1 MTRAARQDFHRD
13 VRAMMRPFPADEP
26 FRFNRLQSMSTSGQN
41 VIPLVERLGVLRRP
55 RQASDIVDEGGEE
68 AIRLYD
74 GLVTPLVPKLGAPL
88 FDASKKTPHRIFV
101 VPTSGGGVYLLTPEH
116 APLIVRDLGD
126 EIAFAV
132 DYVGDESALRAVVVL
147 GLASDR
153 VAGIAVN
160 TSEGPVSLSID
171 DNVFFQRFSAI
182 ASMSSLKG
190 LLVELDDG
198 SRRVVRFSG

>member
-1 MTRAARQDFHRD
+1 
-13 VRAMMRPFPADEP
+13 MMRPFPADEP
-26 FRFNRLQSMSTSGQN
+26 YGFSRLQSMSTSGQN

-55 RQASDIVDEGGEE
+55 RQASDIVDEGAEE

-74 GLVTPLVPKLGAPL
+74 GLITPLVPELGAPL
-88 FDASKKTPHRIFV
+88 FDASKRTSPATSPEPHRIFV
-101 VPTSGGGVYLLTPEH
+101 VPTSGGGVYLWTPEQ
-116 APLIVRDLGD
+116 APLIVRNLGD

-171 DNVFFQRFSAI
+171 DNVFFQRLSAI
-182 ASMSSLKG
+182 PSISSLKG